1 MALQVARPAAPRS
14 KPASPYVPYL
24 GAGAG
29 LRRAHHDHILMKSPA
44 VPWFEVLTENYLNRG
59 GIVRRDLLEIASRYT
74 MVTHGVAMSVGSTD
88 PLDWEHLARVKQL
101 NRDINARWT
110 SEHLCF
116 STVNHANLSGLVP
129 LPFTREVVKHV
140 AERVRVIQDYL
151 ELPFLLENVTYYMK
165 ISDRE
170 MDEATFTCEVL
181 EQADCG
187 LLLDVNNVYINGRNH
202 GFDPESFIR
211 ALPAKRIGQIHVAG
225 HDESGELIKD
235 THDCPVIE
243 AVWDLLRVACE
254 HAGPVSTNIEW
265 DAEVPSWEEMTQ
277 ETAIAQRVLAEFGG

>member
-1 MALQVARPAAPRS
+1 MSTMLMQREEVRS
-14 KPASPYVPYL
+14 GRTSPYVPCL
-24 GAGAG
+24 GVGVG
-29 LRRAHHDHILMKSPA
+29 LRRAHHEHILAQRPE

-59 GIVRRDLLEIASRYT
+59 GLIRRDLLEIASRYT

-88 PLDWEHLARVKQL
+88 PLNWEHLARVKQL
-101 NRDINARWT
+101 NRDINAQWT

-140 AERVRVIQDYL
+140 AERVRIVQDYL

-165 ISDRE
+165 VSDRE
-170 MDEATFTCEVL
+170 MDEVTFTNEIL
-181 EQADCG
+181 NRADCG

-202 GFDPESFIR
+202 GFDPAEFIR
-211 ALPAKRIGQIHVAG
+211 ALPAARIGQIHVAG

-235 THDCPVIE
+235 THDCPVID
-243 AVWDLLRVACE
+243 AVWALLRVARD

-265 DAEVPSWEEMTQ
+265 DAEIPSWEEMSQ
-277 ETAIAQRVLAEFGG
+277 ETDIARRIFAERGE